1 MNRIACVL
9 ACAAL
14 LPIAAAAQQQQQQ
27 VTTQPARRVEIDL
40 RSTASSGTVPF
51 DVPFELTGNVPDR
64 VDRIELRYRDCRD
77 GKCPKTIERSAECTP
92 VVADGWSAPVVWQRD
107 ALTGTAAPGQ
117 SIRFTLPV
125 DALEAQRRYM
135 FLFDVQGSPT
145 DDQIAAF
152 RPRVRDVVSR
162 RIGAITS
169 SDQPESFFTDLRGQI
184 IQELRD
190 LTRNCIATDAFLQ
203 QTTDIDEGFTER
215 FADIQDAQI
224 QKANAV
230 DTFNRNAENLRQN
243 LADIS
248 QAQLLAILP
257 ATEQATHAD
266 VVKFLS
272 LDPVQFEVVARGAAP
287 LTPDRTL
294 LSMTADVTADAATAR
309 ATALQDTRALLL
321 ALSQWFKQLDQ
332 RGALN
337 DSGLTAEQRTA
348 LQRTIDSAASRAFV
362 MTTTARNIAER
373 TTAREKFVNAFAD
386 AVREQLRTLRL
397 IGSDTVGTYDT
408 FSAWYVSAD
417 AGFAYA
423 PDVQAAVPYLGA
435 NIYFR
440 PINKDAPLRL
450 KGGIKRRVSATIALT
465 VSSIADKQRKDLF
478 NTQSLV
484 IGGGFRLTDTLRLG
498 GGAMVYK
505 ELNSDPTATSS
516 SDLAIAPYVSISFDW
531 NVARQFAGVGK
542 LFQ

>member
-1 MNRIACVL
+1 MKRIARFI

-27 VTTQPARRVEIDL
+27 VTQPARRVEVDL
-40 RSTASSGTVPF
+40 RSTASTGTVPF
-51 DVPFELTGNVPDR
+51 DVPFELAGNVPDR

-77 GKCPKTIERSAECTP
+77 GKCPKTIARNAECTP
-92 VVADGWSAPVVWQRD
+92 VVADGWSGPVVWQRD

-117 SIRFTLPV
+117 AIRFTLPI
-125 DALEAQRRYM
+125 DALEAQRRYV

-152 RPRVRDVVSR
+152 RPRVRDVISR
-162 RIGAITS
+162 RIDAVTS
-169 SDQPESFFTDLRGQI
+169 SDQPESFFTGLRAEI

-190 LTRNCIATDAFLQ
+190 LTRNCLATDAFLKEAS
-203 QTTDIDEGFTER
+203 DVDEGFTVR
-215 FADIQDAQI
+215 FAEIQDAQT

-230 DTFNRNAENLRQN
+230 ETFNRNAENLKAS
-243 LADIS
+243 LAEIA

-257 ATEQATHAD
+257 ANEQTAHAD
-266 VVKFLS
+266 VVSFLS
-272 LDPVQFEVVARGAAP
+272 LQPAQLELVGRGASP
-287 LTPDRTL
+287 VNPDRNTP
-294 LSMTADVTADAATAR
+294 SMPPDVTADAATAR
-309 ATALQDTRALLL
+309 ANALQDTRALLL
-321 ALSQWFKQLDQ
+321 SLSQWFKQLNQ

-337 DSGLTAEQRTA
+337 DSGLTADQRTA
-348 LQRTIDSAASRAFV
+348 LQRTIDAAASRAFV
-362 MTTTARNIAER
+362 MRTTAANIAER
-373 TTAREKFVNAFAD
+373 TAARERFVNAFAEG
-386 AVREQLRTLRL
+386 VREELRTLRL
-397 IGSDTVGTYDT
+397 LGSDTIGTYDT

-423 PDVQAAVPYLGA
+423 PDVQTAVPYLGA

-465 VSSIADKQRKDLF
+465 MSSIADKQRKDLF

-484 IGGGFRLTDTLRLG
+484 LGGGFRLTDTLRIG

-505 ELNSDPTATSS
+505 EINSDPTATSS
-516 SDLAIAPYVSISFDW
+516 TDLAVAPYVSISFDW
-531 NVARQFAGVGK
+531 NVAKQFAGVGK